1 MGCRMPSVCASM
13 PCTGGVRHSVTTSA
27 AIANAPMAAERVR
40 GTGARRARMRAA
52 RARRVRAAPGAQRRP
67 AVVACALRRE
77 QAHRTQPNKYNNHGC
92 STRSQFCGELRI
104 VQNTEGSQT
113 SARAQDVAAEGCG
126 KVSRESSHASPGR
139 HACARAPDD
148 RLTALAPNR
157 PRRQLGIAPATV
169 SGEAAPHARSRR
181 GAGERWPSRR
191 DPSPPGWAPR
201 CWRAALPPRCS
212 RVTPAVPVQ
221 AAAPPA
227 ARLTL
232 GAKIRHTSRNRGGS
246 TLGAPPWPWLR
257 EARAEERPRVR
268 RHPPAIPTS
277 DSGRDKSENTRAQSR
292 LLGQGLA
299 RDVCAE
305 AMGMG

>member
-1 MGCRMPSVCASM
+1 MPRMRHAKRPIRASRGS
-13 PCTGGVRHSVTTSA
+13 PESPACGGGL
-27 AIANAPMAAERVR
+27 AP
-40 GTGARRARMRAA
+40 ARCGGSRLTMRARVPMG
-52 RARRVRAAPGAQRRP
+52 GA
-67 AVVACALRRE
+67 
-77 QAHRTQPNKYNNHGC
+77 RTQPHKYKDNRGRC

-104 VQNTEGSQT
+104 VQNTEGSPNL
-113 SARAQDVAAEGCG
+113 G
-126 KVSRESSHASPGR
+126 KGTRRGGGGVWQAFSRELACKSPAATR
-139 HACARAPDD
+139 ARAPDD
-148 RLTALAPNR
+148 RLTPNR

-221 AAAPPA
+221 AAAPPT